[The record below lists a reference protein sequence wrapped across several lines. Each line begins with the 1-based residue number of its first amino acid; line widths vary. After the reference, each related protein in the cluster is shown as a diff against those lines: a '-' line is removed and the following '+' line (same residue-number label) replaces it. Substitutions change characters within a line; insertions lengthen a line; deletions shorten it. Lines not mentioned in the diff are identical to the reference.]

1 MAFIGSNLKR
11 RKEMP
16 APLESFWGGFTFAL
30 GMALMRFLHAGL
42 GI

>member
-1 MAFIGSNLKR
+1 LRR

-16 APLESFWGGFTFAL
+16 APLESFSGGFAFAL
-30 GMALMRFLHAGL
+30 GMSLVRFLHAGL